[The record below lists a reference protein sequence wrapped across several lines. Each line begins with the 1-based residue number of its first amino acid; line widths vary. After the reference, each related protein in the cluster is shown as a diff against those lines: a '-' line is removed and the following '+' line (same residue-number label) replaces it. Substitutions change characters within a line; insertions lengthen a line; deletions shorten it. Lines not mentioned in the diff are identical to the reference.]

1 MRDDGHGPLGVV
13 ESREKDFLSH
23 ELQGDRLLTPSRLE
37 KKTAGNQR
45 ERIRTSRNEPA
56 AQMAKALVDRQVRFP
71 AAPPKTCCRSDGEHA
86 GTQCSEVVPAAD
98 PVPTVRCR
106 NVIPVTIGDSTI
118 MSEAFFTV
126 DGDSYLPSVMA
137 RGPWGAAMGGQIV
150 GGLLGWGIEQS
161 GVDPDLQPAR
171 LTVDLLRPALL
182 EPVQIQTSV
191 QREGRRIKLV
201 DGALVQNGKTVAR
214 ASALFLRRGE
224 HPDGEVWTTP
234 VRMPPLPTDS
244 DEFPAD
250 MPFFIW
256 GYGANHEKGTRD
268 MTEWEQSH
276 AQKFAWTRVFRPIV
290 QGHPLTPFSRLAF
303 IGDIT
308 SSLTHWGTG
317 GLRYINADYT
327 VTASRLPDGEY
338 LGLAAQ
344 SHYGTAGVATGG
356 ATLFDRHGP
365 IGTSSALALAQ
376 SADAFNPSFTTQV

>member
-1 MRDDGHGPLGVV
+1 
-13 ESREKDFLSH
+13 
-23 ELQGDRLLTPSRLE
+23 
-37 KKTAGNQR
+37 
-45 ERIRTSRNEPA
+45 
-56 AQMAKALVDRQVRFP
+56 MAVTIDN
-71 AAPPKTCCRSDGEHA
+71 SDG
-86 GTQCSEVVPAAD
+86 TP
-98 PVPTVRCR
+98 
-106 NVIPVTIGDSTI
+106 
-118 MSEAFFTV
+118 EAFFSV
-126 DGDSYLPSVMA
+126 DGDSYLPGGMT

-150 GGLLGWGIEQS
+150 GGLLAWGIEQS

-171 LTVDLLRPALL
+171 FTIDLLRPALL

-201 DGALVQNGKTVAR
+201 DGALVQNGMTIAR

-224 HPDGEVWTTP
+224 HPDGEVWTAP

-244 DEFPAD
+244 DVFPPE

-256 GYGANHEKGTRD
+256 GYGTNPEKGTRG

-276 AQKFAWTRVFRPIV
+276 AQKFAWTRIFRPMV
-290 QGHPLTPFSRLAF
+290 RGHPLTPFTRLAF
-303 IGDIT
+303 VGDIT

-344 SHYGTAGVATGG
+344 SHYGTAGVATGS

-376 SADAFNPSFTTQV
+376 SLGAFNPSLIKEL

>member
-1 MRDDGHGPLGVV
+1 MFGGGAGGGPG
-13 ESREKDFLSH
+13 
-23 ELQGDRLLTPSRLE
+23 
-37 KKTAGNQR
+37 
-45 ERIRTSRNEPA
+45 
-56 AQMAKALVDRQVRFP
+56 
-71 AAPPKTCCRSDGEHA
+71 
-86 GTQCSEVVPAAD
+86 
-98 PVPTVRCR
+98 PTVRCR

-224 HPDGEVWTTP
+224 HPDGEVWTAP

-256 GYGANHEKGTRD
+256 GYGTNSEKGTRG

-276 AQKFAWTRVFRPIV
+276 AQKFAWTRVFRPMV

-376 SADAFNPSFTTQV
+376 SADAFNPSFTTRV